1 VTNFYNEVST
11 LYLQTLPGVFVDG
24 TRRSKLGVFTLD
36 QLSFGSQ
43 LSDLDNDGWLD
54 FIAVN
59 GHIDDL
65 RTENVPWQMPT
76 QILRNVQGEFQWLR
90 NPAPGKYFEG
100 KYVGRGL
107 QSLDYNVDGKPDLVA
122 THLDRPAAL
131 LENRTQSNHNF
142 IQFELVG
149 TRCERAAIG
158 AVLHIQSGK
167 ESWVT
172 SLCDGEGYFGS
183 NQHLLH
189 VGIGAQ
195 SSIDSVKCTWPNGS
209 VETLPNLQPN
219 RRYRWVEGQGI
230 HEIPLKPSIQTTN
243 RQ

>member
-1 VTNFYNEVST
+1 
-11 LYLQTLPGVFVDG
+11 
-24 TRRSKLGVFTLD
+24 LD

-90 NPAPGKYFEG
+90 NPAPGKYFES
-100 KYVGRGL
+100 KFVGRGL
-107 QSLDYNVDGKPDLVA
+107 QSIDNNVDGKLDLVA

-131 LENRTQSNHNF
+131 LENRSESKHNF

-149 TRCERAAIG
+149 TRCERDAIG
-158 AVLHIQSGK
+158 AVLRIESNN

-183 NQHLLH
+183 NQRLLH

-195 SSIDSVKCTWPNGS
+195 SSIDSVQCTWPNGS
-209 VETLPNLQPN
+209 VETLSNLQPN

-230 HEIPLKPSIQTTN
+230 HETPLQPSSQSPI